1 MPERLFGTNGVR
13 GVVNEDLTPEFA
25 LQMGKAIGK
34 AMGGTIAIATDTRTS
49 AHLIK
54 TAVSSGIMAVG
65 ANILDLGVLPTPAL
79 QYYIKTH
86 KNISGGVM
94 ITASHNPPMFNGIKC
109 IMQDGTEADHK
120 DEDKIEALF
129 RKKIQGVSWE
139 SAGTMEFIRGAG
151 EDYVNSIISK
161 VDAEAIRKANLKVC
175 LDCANG
181 AACETSPLLL
191 KKLNVATATINSFP
205 EGRSP
210 GRPSEPTEEN
220 LKETLA
226 LTRTSGADLGIAHDG
241 DADRCVFIT
250 SEGEYVSGDK
260 ALALLSKYILLK
272 KKGLVVT
279 TVSTSAVV
287 EDTVREAGGEIEFTE
302 VGAPVVARKM
312 IERKNAVFGGEEN
325 GGLIFPEEQYCRDGG
340 MAIAMMLEYIVKEG
354 PLKTQVSKLPVY
366 YTVKKKIECPNEMK
380 KIVLDHIIKES
391 SGGRIDRT
399 DGIKVIFDDGWILAR
414 PSGTEPLF
422 RIFSESKNQK
432 TANDRADKYERMVK
446 ERLKKGLT

>member
-1 MPERLFGTNGVR
+1 M
-13 GVVNEDLTPEFA
+13 TPEFA
-25 LQMGKAIGK
+25 LQMGKAIGT

-49 AHLIK
+49 AEMIK

-65 ANILDLGVLPTPAL
+65 GKVLDLGILPTPAL

-86 KNISGGVM
+86 KNVSGGVM

-109 IMQDGTEADHK
+109 IMHDGTEADHK
-120 DEDKIEALF
+120 DEDKIEELF
-129 RKKIQGVSWE
+129 HKKISGVSWE
-139 SAGTMEFIRGAG
+139 SAGTMEIIKGAG

-226 LTRTSGADLGIAHDG
+226 LTRSSGADLGVAHDG

-250 SEGEYVSGDK
+250 SDGEYVSGDK
-260 ALALLSKYILLK
+260 ALALLSKYILSK

-302 VGAPVVARKM
+302 VGAPIVARKM

-340 MAIAMMLEYIVKEG
+340 MAIAKMLEFIVKVG
-354 PLKTQVSKLPVY
+354 PLKSQVCKLPTY
-366 YTVKKKIECPNEMK
+366 FTVKKKIECPNDMK
-380 KIVLDHIIKES
+380 KKVLDHIAKKS
-391 SGGRIDRT
+391 AGGKIDRT
-399 DGIKVIFDDGWILAR
+399 DGIKIIFKDGWVLAR

-422 RIFSESKNQK
+422 RIFSESKNEIV
-432 TANDRADKYERMVK
+432 AIERAEQYECLVK
-446 ERLKKGLT
+446 EFLNS

>member
-1 MPERLFGTNGVR
+1 MAERLFGTNGVR
-13 GVVNEDLTPEFA
+13 GVVNEDMTPEFA
-25 LQMGKAIGK
+25 LQMGKAIGT
-34 AMGGTIAIATDTRTS
+34 ALAGTIAIATDTRTS
-49 AHLIK
+49 ADMIK
-54 TAVSSGIMAVG
+54 AAVSSGIMTVG
-65 ANILDLGVLPTPAL
+65 SNVLDLGILPTPAL

-94 ITASHNPPMFNGIKC
+94 ITASHNPPEFNGIKC

-120 DEDKIEALF
+120 DEDRIEELF
-129 RKKIQGVSWE
+129 RKKIRGVLWE
-139 SAGTMEFIRGAG
+139 YAGTMKSVSGAG

-161 VDAEAIRKANLKVC
+161 VDADAIRNANLKVC

-181 AACETSPLLL
+181 AACETSSLLL
-191 KKLNVATATINSFP
+191 RKLNVATATINSFP

-210 GRPSEPTEEN
+210 GRHSEPTEEN

-226 LTRTSGADLGIAHDG
+226 LTKSSGADLGIAHDG
-241 DADRCVFIT
+241 DADRCIFIT
-250 SEGEYVSGDK
+250 SDGEYVSGDK
-260 ALALLSKYILLK
+260 ALAILSKYILSK

-287 EDTVREAGGEIEFTE
+287 EDSVREAGGETVFTA

-312 IERKNAVFGGEEN
+312 IELKNAVFGGEEN

-340 MAIAMMLEYIVKEG
+340 MAIAKMLELIVKVG
-354 PLKTQVSKLPVY
+354 PLKTHVSKLPVY
-366 YTVKKKIECPNEMK
+366 YTVKKKIECPNKMK
-380 KIVLDHIIKES
+380 QIVLDHIAKES
-391 SGGRIDRT
+391 AGGRIDKT
-399 DGIKVIFDDGWILAR
+399 DGIKIIFDDGWVLAR

-422 RIFSESKNQK
+422 RVFSESKNEK
-432 TANDRADKYERMVK
+432 VAKERADKFESIVK